1 VGALGIDWKLVATV
15 GIPGALVVAGWFFV
29 HLLNARRDLAQ
40 RKREARLKALETAYI
55 RLADS
60 ANRPLTDEILDELEL
75 FVSEIQLYGTPR
87 QVELM
92 GKVVEGLKVPNN
104 PVDFNPLLMEILD
117 SIRREL
123 RLESLKGGVW
133 WFRFNRTKKEERFRI
148 SRVKERK

>member
-1 VGALGIDWKLVATV
+1 MGIDWKLVATV

-104 PVDFNPLLMEILD
+104 PVD
-117 SIRREL
+117 
-123 RLESLKGGVW
+123 
-133 WFRFNRTKKEERFRI
+133 
-148 SRVKERK
+148 